1 MLRLDRETRFTVR
14 QRQVVHLLAQG
25 CSNVEIAD
33 RLGISPRTAKAH
45 ADVLRMKLS
54 VGRRRQIPGAFRE
67 LTGEDPHEPT
77 SLESDVSVRSELP
90 HSGVTGFGG

>member
-1 MLRLDRETRFTVR
+1 MLRLDRDIRFTVR
-14 QRQVVHLLAQG
+14 QRQVVYLIAQG
-25 CSNVEIAD
+25 CSNVEMAD

-54 VGRRRQIPGAFRE
+54 VGRRRQIPAAFRD

-77 SLESDVSVRSELP
+77 SLESDVGVRGDSRIP
-90 HSGVTGFGG
+90 A

>member
-1 MLRLDRETRFTVR
+1 MRAMLRLDRDIRFTVR
-14 QRQVVHLLAQG
+14 QRQVVYLIAQG
-25 CSNVEIAD
+25 CSNVEMAD

-54 VGRRRQIPGAFRE
+54 VGRRRQIPAAFRD

-77 SLESDVSVRSELP
+77 SLESDVGVRGDSRIP
-90 HSGVTGFGG
+90 A

>member
-1 MLRLDRETRFTVR
+1 MGAMLRLDHDIRLTVR
-14 QRQVVHLLAQG
+14 QRQVVHLIAQG

-54 VGRRRQIPGAFRE
+54 VGRRRQIPAAFRD

-77 SLESDVSVRSELP
+77 SLESDVGLRGDSRVP
-90 HSGVTGFGG
+90 A

>member
-1 MLRLDRETRFTVR
+1 MRAMLRLDRDIRFTVR
-14 QRQVVHLLAQG
+14 QRQVVHLIAQG
-25 CSNVEIAD
+25 CSNVEMAD

-54 VGRRRQIPGAFRE
+54 VGRRRQIPAAFRD

-77 SLESDVSVRSELP
+77 SLESDVGVRGDSRIP
-90 HSGVTGFGG
+90 A